1 MLTEEEAQELKDAYG
16 QEVDNDEDEIRNLDT
31 FANNN
36 YQQVPHPSENYY
48 QTGLVLR
55 NLTKR
60 EYVREALVP
69 RVESE
74 ECGQIG
80 LGAMLLARISWSPTN
95 DDVGST
101 GMRYARG
108 IYKGVWARH

>member
-1 MLTEEEAQELKDAYG
+1 MLTEEEAQELKDAY
-16 QEVDNDEDEIRNLDT
+16 EDEIDNLYA
-31 FANNN
+31 FAEKN
-36 YQQVPHPSENYY
+36 YQQVRFPSENYH